1 MLSLKAGLLF
11 LKAGNNL
18 LFIFYISCRG
28 ISYLK
33 LAAAHINA
41 KQLLMLLIKSCL
53 NLQYAFFLYLSAIL
67 RVGIWLKCF
76 LPQSSSV
83 LKYLIPQSPFLS
95 IIIFSAFSDCCLCFI
110 FSSVDHVDFCLI
122 VTAFMVYYSI
132 FFLMIHTS

>member
-1 MLSLKAGLLF
+1 MLSLKAGFLF

-18 LFIFYISCRG
+18 LFMFYLSCRG

-33 LAAAHINA
+33 LAASHINA

-83 LKYLIPQSPFLS
+83 LKYILLLKVPCIQYYIFGISFSVLVIVVSASFSPVLIMLIS
-95 IIIFSAFSDCCLCFI
+95 I
-110 FSSVDHVDFCLI
+110 
-122 VTAFMVYYSI
+122 
-132 FFLMIHTS
+132 